1 MAMSHKYN
9 NTFMMCR
16 SPTRHEAIE
25 SDVKFWSCRVAA
37 PAFSSDSG
45 ERVGAGRYVWTFF
58 CAVSFRSRSRDR
70 IVAPD
75 VVDAPRPRPSLVRKV
90 RPHRASLAPAP
101 RARPSRAFLPSPS
114 RDDHRHRD
122 NAFLSRR
129 ILGRILDRRRRRFAR
144 AVAPRGRRGPRRV
157 RRGRVQIARRP
168 RLGGGA
174 RRDHPRPRSPGRYR
188 RPTRPRPST
197 PHPRRVRGVG
207 RLVESLVGSLVV
219 IAARSRAGG
228 GASGVER
235 RKDARTRDTA
245 EREITGRRAMAGRC
259 PSRGGGGARV
269 VSLARLLVSS
279 ERGVGDDQND
289 AKGERELP
297 GIGERVR
304 DDHGGRD
311 GGRATDVTGRRRGG
325 G

>member
-1 MAMSHKYN
+1 
-9 NTFMMCR
+9 MCR

-144 AVAPRGRRGPRRV
+144 AAAPRGRRGPRRV
-157 RRGRVQIARRP
+157 RRGRVQ
-168 RLGGGA
+168 
-174 RRDHPRPRSPGRYR
+174 RSTTSPWRWR
-188 RPTRPRPST
+188 AARPSSTAFSRTVPPSDASASFDSSSETGPRRRT
-197 PHPRRVRGVG
+197 PRREPRREPRRHRRSVACWWRRVRSGATEG
-207 RLVESLVGSLVV
+207 REN
-219 IAARSRAGG
+219 AGH
-228 GASGVER
+228 R
-235 RKDARTRDTA
+235 
-245 EREITGRRAMAGRC
+245 
-259 PSRGGGGARV
+259 
-269 VSLARLLVSS
+269 
-279 ERGVGDDQND
+279 
-289 AKGERELP
+289 
-297 GIGERVR
+297 
-304 DDHGGRD
+304 
-311 GGRATDVTGRRRGG
+311 
-325 G
+325 